1 MSLIRCDKLCK
12 AFGGTPVLKDVDLC
26 VQSGEIVVLTGR
38 SGSGKSTLLRCL
50 NALDVPDS
58 GTLEIAGRKL
68 GRGQRSRQALRRE
81 TGMVFQQF
89 KLFPQMTARENVMLG
104 PRKVLGLS
112 RRESRGV
119 ADRLLQR
126 VGLEAE
132 SSKRPAELSGGQ
144 QQRVA
149 IARALAVN
157 PRIMLFDEPTSALDP
172 ELRGEVLRVM
182 QDLADDGMT
191 MLVVTHELRFAEKV
205 GTRLLF
211 LDQGRILHDGE
222 PSRLLREPPSERLRS
237 FIGSIYSD

>member
-12 AFGGTPVLKDVDLC
+12 SFAGTPVLKDVDLC
-26 VQSGEIVVLTGR
+26 VQGGEIVVLTGR

-58 GTLEIAGRKL
+58 GTLEIAGHKL

-89 KLFPQMTARENVMLG
+89 KLFPQMTARDNVMLG

-112 RRESRGV
+112 RKESQAV
-119 ADRLLQR
+119 ADRLLRR
-126 VGLEAE
+126 VGLETE
-132 SSKRPAELSGGQ
+132 SGKLPAELSGGQ

-182 QDLADDGMT
+182 QDLAEDGMT